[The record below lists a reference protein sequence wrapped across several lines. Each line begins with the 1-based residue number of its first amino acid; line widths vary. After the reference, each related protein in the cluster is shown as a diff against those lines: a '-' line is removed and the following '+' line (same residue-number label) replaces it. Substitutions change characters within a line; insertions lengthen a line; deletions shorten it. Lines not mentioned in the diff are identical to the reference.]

1 MRYANFFLIPIMFRL
16 REIETC
22 DAAYPWVEQLWLAS
36 FPTTERRDTA
46 AQRNNTD
53 KRMNFHCMLAEDDG
67 KAVGFITYW
76 QFEDFCYG
84 EHLATDPACRN
95 HGYGG
100 CILQALRAHLDSQYA
115 PSMPFVLEVEMPTD
129 DLSRRRIA
137 FYERHGFA
145 LWKKC
150 AYMQPPYRPTD
161 EPLPM
166 LLMVEG
172 RLDEGKDFLRV
183 KETIHKEV
191 YGVCFS

>member
-1 MRYANFFLIPIMFRL
+1 MYVGGRRWESRGVHYVLAVRGFLL
-16 REIETC
+16 RR
-22 DAAYPWVEQLWLAS
+22 A
-36 FPTTERRDTA
+36 
-46 AQRNNTD
+46 
-53 KRMNFHCMLAEDDG
+53 
-67 KAVGFITYW
+67 
-76 QFEDFCYG
+76 FC
-84 EHLATDPACRN
+84 DPASRN

-100 CILQALRAHLDSQYA
+100 CILLALRAHLDTQYA
-115 PSMPFVLEVEMPTD
+115 PSIPFVLEVEMPTD